1 MVKGEITKEQG
12 NKWDN
17 AQTLVARITWYKSP
31 HEGLYRAIA
40 EDARNSMDLENG
52 ISYHHGVVGY
62 SEVTNIINEI
72 RQHLKNWLRS
82 NPEVN
87 QERQNAR
94 NQFHEENWHR
104 AREAEERLAV
114 DNPSIVIQLRDLRQ
128 KRDNDLHHAQ
138 RQRLEQRRPERRLE
152 QIPEQQ
158 QTPLQRWKRSI
169 LRRLCLDPSQPE
181 QRIRPQWHGQ
191 QRPEQQRRR
200 QQIPE
205 QQRHEQRHELQE
217 QLQRWKRSILRRL
230 CCSTEQVDAMKP
242 AQLHKYAREL
252 ERRAQKLSLDQP
264 MRSGTVL
271 EQRERRKL
279 EQYKQEADN
288 LHQRVNY
295 LSRQGR
301 LVGSEPQHLDN
312 ATIIATKVTL
322 LIDNRLLKNLEQQL
336 PEGTTPG
343 QLDRTRLGQLRKEA
357 EQLRQRQQIPE
368 QFHLMPRGEQDQRS
382 PRQLMRNFRRQN
394 NDIKDKADEII
405 TKLRRLELPAMNPAQ
420 LNQYAGE
427 LEQEVWKQP
436 ERTNQNQ
443 GELEQ
448 LMTRALDVQEHMQQQ
463 EHVQQQ
469 GQARVEWGNLLSAGH
484 KVSRSIELIADRLRR
499 PEQRVERMN
508 LRDMEPVQLDLYA
521 KKQLPE
527 GTNLGQQNQ
536 GNLEQLEEK
545 ALQLREEIRRRQDGL
560 VAMDMQDIYYLPYI
574 RGIADKVIRSAGD
587 NLKQLEQR
595 KLGAMSSAALNRYA
609 HGLEQEV
616 RQLSERT
623 NLGQREPRKREKLQK
638 KARLL
643 KNEVTQRLES
653 EQDWSDRIILE
664 SAGRKASR
672 SIELISR

>member
-1 MVKGEITKEQG
+1 
-12 NKWDN
+12 
-17 AQTLVARITWYKSP
+17 
-31 HEGLYRAIA
+31 
-40 EDARNSMDLENG
+40 
-52 ISYHHGVVGY
+52 
-62 SEVTNIINEI
+62 
-72 RQHLKNWLRS
+72 
-82 NPEVN
+82 
-87 QERQNAR
+87 
-94 NQFHEENWHR
+94 
-104 AREAEERLAV
+104 
-114 DNPSIVIQLRDLRQ
+114 
-128 KRDNDLHHAQ
+128 
-138 RQRLEQRRPERRLE
+138 
-152 QIPEQQ
+152 
-158 QTPLQRWKRSI
+158 
-169 LRRLCLDPSQPE
+169 
-181 QRIRPQWHGQ
+181 
-191 QRPEQQRRR
+191 
-200 QQIPE
+200 
-205 QQRHEQRHELQE
+205 
-217 QLQRWKRSILRRL
+217 
-230 CCSTEQVDAMKP
+230 MKP